1 VGIESSVG
9 SVGDSPDNVL
19 VEAAGADELSVQP

>member
-9 SVGDSPDNVL
+9 SVGDSLDNVR
-19 VEAAGADELSVQP
+19 VEAAGADELSVRP